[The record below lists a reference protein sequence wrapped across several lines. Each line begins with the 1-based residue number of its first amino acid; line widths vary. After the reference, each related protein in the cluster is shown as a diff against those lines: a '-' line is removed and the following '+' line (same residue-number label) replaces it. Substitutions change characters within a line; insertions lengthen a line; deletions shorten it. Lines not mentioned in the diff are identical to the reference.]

1 MSGNRGCKNVVYL
14 QAMVITVLKA
24 FEFPCRRMM
33 LTGSV
38 VPVDGSQVMLNSLPA
53 LMEVNVVKVNGF

>member
-1 MSGNRGCKNVVYL
+1 
-14 QAMVITVLKA
+14 
-24 FEFPCRRMM
+24 M